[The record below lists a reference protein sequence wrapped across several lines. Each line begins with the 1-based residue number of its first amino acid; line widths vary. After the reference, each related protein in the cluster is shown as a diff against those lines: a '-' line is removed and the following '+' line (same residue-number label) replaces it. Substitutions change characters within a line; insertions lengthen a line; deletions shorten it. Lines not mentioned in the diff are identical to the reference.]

1 MWRKAISTITDWLVV
16 GPSPKI
22 RDPQNAANGAGSYA
36 GVAVNDMSAM
46 KVSAFWACVRLIVST
61 FGSLPLPVY
70 RRDSDGTPQP
80 ETDSALYKVLHE
92 SPNADQ
98 TPVDYLESAALS
110 LVLRGNHY
118 ARKLKSG
125 DRLIGLEPI
134 RPDIVQVRRRED
146 GRIGYKWSFEGRA
159 FDLTED
165 DVFHVRGFGGGPLG
179 GLSVIAHARESLGL
193 AIAADRA
200 AASMFNNGVRSS
212 GVLTFDKFLDQ
223 DNRSIARGDLVDQFV
238 GAENSGRPFVLEGG
252 AKWESIQI
260 NPDDAQLL
268 ESRGWSVEEI
278 CRWFGVPPFM
288 IGHNEKTT
296 SWGTGIEQM
305 LLGFQKF
312 TMLPYLRRFE
322 QAVKKQLLTPAERSQ
337 GLFAEFNVEGL
348 LRADSL
354 TRARYYQIMI
364 NTGLMK
370 RNEGRAKE
378 NMGPVEGGDVI
389 TVQSQNIAL
398 EEAVRQAVEDGL
410 KEHLAS
416 YLTGVRPSPGG
427 S

>member
-1 MWRKAISTITDWLVV
+1 
-16 GPSPKI
+16 
-22 RDPQNAANGAGSYA
+22 
-36 GVAVNDMSAM
+36 
-46 KVSAFWACVRLIVST
+46 
-61 FGSLPLPVY
+61 
-70 RRDSDGTPQP
+70 
-80 ETDSALYKVLHE
+80 
-92 SPNADQ
+92 
-98 TPVDYLESAALS
+98 
-110 LVLRGNHY
+110 
-118 ARKLKSG
+118 
-125 DRLIGLEPI
+125 
-134 RPDIVQVRRRED
+134 
-146 GRIGYKWSFEGRA
+146 
-159 FDLTED
+159 
-165 DVFHVRGFGGGPLG
+165 
-179 GLSVIAHARESLGL
+179 
-193 AIAADRA
+193 
-200 AASMFNNGVRSS
+200 
-212 GVLTFDKFLDQ
+212 
-223 DNRSIARGDLVDQFV
+223 
-238 GAENSGRPFVLEGG
+238 
-252 AKWESIQI
+252 
-260 NPDDAQLL
+260 
-268 ESRGWSVEEI
+268 
-278 CRWFGVPPFM
+278 M